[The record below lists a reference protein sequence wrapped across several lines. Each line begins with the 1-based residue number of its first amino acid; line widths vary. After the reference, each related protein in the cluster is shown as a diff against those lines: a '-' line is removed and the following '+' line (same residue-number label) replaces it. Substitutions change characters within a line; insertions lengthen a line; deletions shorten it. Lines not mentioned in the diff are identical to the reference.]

1 MGDER
6 THAPDRAPTSVRT
19 DDPRTPGPTWS
30 PRPGVVRHNADMS
43 SPESASAPPVDA
55 DLLEQVVELVQAAG
69 ELTLRWFA
77 SDGLDVE
84 HKADGTPVTVADTSA
99 ERYLRERIASSF
111 PGDAVVGEEEPDSA
125 GSSGRTWIID
135 PIDGTKAFTHG
146 VPLYSNLLALYDEH
160 GPAIGVINLPA
171 LGETVWAGRGL
182 GCHTRDGA
190 ASVNDHADLA
200 TGALCT
206 SGLSAWSG
214 EAFTAVRDGVGIMRT
229 WGDGYG
235 FALVATGRI
244 EAMVDPALALWD
256 LGPLPVIIREAGGR
270 YSQLDGDESIVLD
283 PGWVPSAVA
292 TNGHVHDQ
300 VLGLLGSS

>member
-1 MGDER
+1 MDS
-6 THAPDRAPTSVRT
+6 ANPT
-19 DDPRTPGPTWS
+19 D
-30 PRPGVVRHNADMS
+30 
-43 SPESASAPPVDA
+43 APPVDP
-55 DLLEQVVELVQAAG
+55 DLLSQVVELVQATG
-69 ELTLRWFA
+69 DLTLRWFDTA
-77 SDGLDVE
+77 GLDVE
-84 HKADGTPVTVADTSA
+84 EKADGTPVTEADKAA
-99 ERYLRERIASSF
+99 ERYLRERIGDRF
-111 PGDAVVGEEEPDSA
+111 PDDAIIGEEEPDSA
-125 GSSGRTWIID
+125 GTSGRTWIID

-146 VPLYSNLLALYDEH
+146 VPLYSNLLAVYDQH

-182 GCHTRDGA
+182 GCHTRTGPA
-190 ASVNDHADLA
+190 AVNDHPDIA

-206 SGLSAWSG
+206 SGFSAWTA

-235 FALVATGRI
+235 YALVATGRI

-270 YSQLDGDESIVLD
+270 YSQLDGDEGVVLD
-283 PGWVPSAVA
+283 PNAIPSAVA

-300 VLGLLGSS
+300 VRALFGSV